1 MAFLDNSGLAYFW
14 NKIKSEISS
23 ESCIVCSPNQP
34 ENLKKGL
41 WIETDSSDKDINIV
55 DSCDDLLTIKL
66 DSCKKATA
74 TLKKGLEGNTS
85 ASVGN
90 KCYIFGGTYQ
100 EKTNG
105 RIDNYISHEIQIYDT
120 ETNVRTTASALV
132 SQPTYISACSVETKC
147 YIFGGFEF
155 NKIQIYDTE
164 TDVKT
169 VSGSTLIDNLYN
181 LSVASIGNKC
191 YIFGGYAS
199 GASHDYIQ
207 IYDTETDTVT
217 LSATVLSEDISGTS
231 ASHVGCKCYI
241 LGGNKNYIQIYDTE
255 TDIVTISNATLNSS
269 IKDTATASIGSKC
282 YIFGGYAN
290 NTCISTIQIY
300 DTETDIA
307 TISNATL
314 VASAFSISA
323 SSVGCKC
330 YIFGGR
336 RSGVAS
342 QSNYIQIFSPYYAK
356 ANNNHFSD
364 SILITL
370 KNDNDKQIANKIALS
385 VQGKVYSYKPV
396 ENVYYVDSDDVPS
409 ELTYHKIENN
419 QTV

>member
-74 TLKKGLEGNTS
+74 TLEKSLEKTTS
-85 ASVGN
+85 ASVEN
-90 KCYIFGGTYQ
+90 KCYIFGGSYQ
-100 EKTNG
+100 EDTNG
-105 RIDNYISHEIQIYDT
+105 RISNYSYYRIQIYDT
-120 ETNVRTTASALV
+120 ETNVRTTASATV
-132 SQPTYISACSVETKC
+132 SEPGDISACSVETKC
-147 YIFGGFEF
+147 YIFGGLNS

-169 VSGSTLIDNLYN
+169 VSGSTLSGNFYGV
-181 LSVASIGNKC
+181 SVASIGNKC
-191 YIFGGYAS
+191 YIFGGYVS

-207 IYDTETDTVT
+207 IYDTETDTIT
-217 LSATVLSEDISGTS
+217 LSAAVLSENISGTS
-231 ASHVGCKCYI
+231 ASPVGCKCYI

-282 YIFGGYAN
+282 YIFGGYTGN
-290 NTCISTIQIY
+290 YISTIQIY
-300 DTETDIA
+300 DTETDVA

-314 VASAFSISA
+314 VSGASSISA
-323 SSVGCKC
+323 SSVGCRC

-336 RSGVAS
+336 MSNRVS

-385 VQGKVYSYKPV
+385 VQGKGYSYKPV
-396 ENVYYVDSDDVPS
+396 ENVYYVDSDDIVS